1 MGGWSDLFGRKMPM
15 YLPSVGG
22 VLGSIVY
29 ITFISIESMDP
40 AWLCLA
46 SFLSGIFGGPTS
58 VIANCFSYVASI
70 TDKESR
76 TIRVSTVEAMQFLA
90 ATGGPFLSKALKNG
104 LGSVYVFGASLLC
117 HIAVILYCITLKEP
131 SQLDTSGETKRTCA
145 KLFSPEHLKDSVKTV
160 FVPRPNKGRTVLLLQ
175 LTCLFITMNVITGE
189 YDIIYVFLANI
200 NTAHIFDYYFGFKN
214 LMAAFV
220 LLTVLPVLK

>member
-1 MGGWSDLFGRKMPM
+1 M
-15 YLPSVGG
+15 
-22 VLGSIVY
+22 
-29 ITFISIESMDP
+29 
-40 AWLCLA
+40 
-46 SFLSGIFGGPTS
+46 
-58 VIANCFSYVASI
+58 
-70 TDKESR
+70 
-76 TIRVSTVEAMQFLA
+76 
-90 ATGGPFLSKALKNG
+90 
-104 LGSVYVFGASLLC
+104 
-117 HIAVILYCITLKEP
+117 ILYCITLKEP

-175 LTCLFITMNVITGE
+175 LACLFITMNVITGE